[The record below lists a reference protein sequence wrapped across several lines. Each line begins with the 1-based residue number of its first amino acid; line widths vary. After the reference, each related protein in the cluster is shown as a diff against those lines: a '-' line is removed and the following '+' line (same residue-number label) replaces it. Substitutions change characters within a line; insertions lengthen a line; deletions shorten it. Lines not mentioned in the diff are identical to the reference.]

1 MKVLSVVLVL
11 LSLVA
16 VVPASASGVGGEGAD
31 KRKVIKRV
39 VPHYPEIA
47 RNLHLS
53 GTVRLEAQVSANGD
67 LKDLQVKGGSPV
79 LVQSAKDAVREWKWE
94 KGDRETTEQIE
105 IDFNP

>member
-1 MKVLSVVLVL
+1 MKGLSVVLVL
-11 LSLVA
+11 LSLLV

-31 KRKVIKRV
+31 KRKVVKRV

-53 GTVRLEAQVSANGD
+53 GTVRLEAQISANGD
-67 LKDLQVKGGSPV
+67 LKDLQVRGGSPL

-94 KGDRETTEQIE
+94 KGDRETTELIE

>member
-1 MKVLSVVLVL
+1 MKALSVVLVL
-11 LSLVA
+11 VSLLA
-16 VVPASASGVGGEGAD
+16 VVPASASGVSGEGAD
-31 KRKVIKRV
+31 KRKVIKQV
-39 VPHYPEIA
+39 VPHYPEVA

-67 LKDLQVKGGSPV
+67 LKGLQIKGGSPV
-79 LVQSAKDAVREWKWE
+79 LVQSAEDAVREWKWE